1 MEFGAQLYTVRDFTQ
16 NEEDFKSTLKR
27 IAEIGYK
34 NIQISAVGPIA
45 PEIIKSIADYYGL
58 KIVVTHYDVNKIQN
72 DTKAVIEHHKK
83 LGCENI
89 GIGYFPFNG
98 ESSYYQFIKDFEKP
112 MKMMKENGMKLHYHN
127 HSFEFERFGQ
137 RTGYDILIE
146 ETDKDLFGFILDTYW
161 VQVGGKNP
169 SDLIERL
176 KGRISCMHIK
186 DMSIQNGNQCIAE
199 IMEGNLDFDKI
210 LTSCKNS
217 GVQYALV
224 EQDGNWRV
232 DPFTSLE
239 TSYKNIKKKKWEE
252 KNG

>member
-1 MEFGAQLYTVRDFTQ
+1 
-16 NEEDFKSTLKR
+16 
-27 IAEIGYK
+27 
-34 NIQISAVGPIA
+34 
-45 PEIIKSIADYYGL
+45 
-58 KIVVTHYDVNKIQN
+58 
-72 DTKAVIEHHKK
+72 
-83 LGCENI
+83 
-89 GIGYFPFNG
+89 
-98 ESSYYQFIKDFEKP
+98 
-112 MKMMKENGMKLHYHN
+112 
-127 HSFEFERFGQ
+127 
-137 RTGYDILIE
+137 
-146 ETDKDLFGFILDTYW
+146 
-161 VQVGGKNP
+161 
-169 SDLIERL
+169 
-176 KGRISCMHIK
+176 MHIK